1 MGRRVCTEGPMQE
14 SKPGFQR
21 APKHML
27 PDRYWVPA
35 HVVGLPSSLQVLLC
49 LLSHFTDGEMEALRG
64 LNSLSK
70 ESGLET

>member
-1 MGRRVCTEGPMQE
+1 MGGQVRTEGPVQE

-21 APKHML
+21 APKCML
-27 PDRYWVPA
+27 LDRYWVPTR
-35 HVVGLPSSLQVLLC
+35 VVGLPSSLQVVLC
-49 LLSHFTDGEMEALRG
+49 LVSHFTDGEMEALRG

>member
-1 MGRRVCTEGPMQE
+1 MGGRVCTEGPVQE
-14 SKPGFQR
+14 SKRGFQR
-21 APKHML
+21 APKRML
-27 PDRYWVPA
+27 PDRNWVPT

-49 LLSHFTDGEMEALRG
+49 LVSHFTDGEMEALRG